1 MNIESLLS
9 AKAIQ
14 ILKQNP
20 GVQSKIASRVAQIQ
34 AEAMAEANAQ
44 YNSELA
50 NTKKANKSAQEA
62 TSKSKLEEEIHNNRK
77 IVSNQEPR
85 KDVAWNRNNSF
96 SYPNSNGSVTS
107 NTNFSKEYVA
117 PKYPLALSDA
127 KNPYN
132 AVITEARANA
142 NEYSELV
149 QAESKSL
156 AVDRSNI
163 ALKNKQNSLLL
174 EESIQTENL
183 INSQSTG
190 GIEWTPKSN
199 KLSVPDGRHLPAL
212 TTDNNVFEEL
222 NKNAKLRANENVK
235 RAADKLKEQKESDSK
250 HKRIEESKSALKKQ
264 ADLEKANILKD
275 FDTHQIK
282 LNQTEKS
289 KILAVKE
296 ASWTNPLTTGKA
308 EIDVPKHTLTVPEN
322 RQLPVIYST
331 ESPLD
336 RIKTV
341 SKSVVDVQN
350 KTEEL
355 LKTQAGV
362 DIDVPKKLISL
373 PENRLLPAVRKE
385 KLTQIPTY
393 TIGIDGTE
401 GLFNFNFE
409 SLPAQI
415 DIEEELSEHVP
426 LKLTTNTGAISPI
439 PMSANGGLGTTQF
452 EKPHYKYSITNLDDL
467 IKNGGGQV
475 ELFNKTLN
483 EKVPFDKFGIS
494 IEEGEAS
501 VGYVE
506 KDSVNGR
513 KHKGAAREAYKI
525 LGEELGSKGIQFHD
539 SGALLGDGRELWNS
553 LVVEGKAE
561 KVGSGFN
568 YKPSTKPTG
577 VITPDTPG
585 SDIIKVGPPTV
596 SQNTVKKIYAGADSN
611 IPIELVG
618 DEIVD
623 TDRNW
628 RGYKTT
634 TGSFVESERL
644 FNTNKEADEYISKL
658 NKSSTQPKTSKS
670 INSTSKSV
678 STQTPP
684 VNKAYSTYNYIGDAN
699 SLSKVPLTGKGT
711 PNGTKVK
718 VGGNT
723 SVVSNFDKP
732 VKPINRG
739 GSLRES
745 LKGMGIYV
753 LDTETTGL
761 QKKDKMFS
769 AAYSKTTGKIINTT
783 TSTVNSTFD
792 INVNANKRAFIDASG
807 NYDANRHISAVENN
821 LRKAHSSRKFGEE
834 QYKRGSLRSIAEDIV
849 NGRLTTHDQFLTSL
863 ANSMNVDK
871 EGSVVFAHNTNFEN
885 SVFNNIR
892 DGQRNTNFSTIFDAL
907 QYRNISN
914 SRGLFSVYHSLSNPT
929 KVIDNQGSVQKA
941 NRFYNEYMID
951 SIKSG
956 DRTRIKDTLNSYA
969 SKQMDV
975 IDDLINQIKVTK
987 LKQGAYSTVDT
998 MHIQRALMSFGALS
1012 GDVDVANLRLGN
1024 SIDVMSK
1031 AWGFG
1036 PEQHTALDDI
1046 DKQRKITD
1054 ILIEEVDNFR
1064 KDANYKSS
1072 RLATLNKYINENDI
1086 GTETYKKTIL
1096 NEFMNKVTSKDDH
1109 KALTK
1114 LNEFIEQQNS
1124 VYEVASGNHQE
1135 RLNFATAFNA
1145 EKDKLLADKQL
1156 GLKAVKDRLEQFTSP
1171 PGSVDSQSTRTS
1183 NKAAQGFDVLEHL
1196 KSNKGKYAIGAAV
1209 VAGSL
1214 LVGGGVEGK
1223 EEKYNTYDELYN
1235 GMYYGSPF
1243 ADWQERNNAHK
1254 ILY

>member
-1 MNIESLLS
+1 MDILS
-9 AKAIQ
+9 FLSNRAAE

-34 AEAMAEANAQ
+34 AEAMAEATAQ

-50 NTKKANKSAQEA
+50 STEKANKSTQEI

-174 EESIQTENL
+174 KESIQTENL
-183 INSQSTG
+183 LKSQSTG

-222 NKNAKLRANENVK
+222 NKNAKLRADESVK
-235 RAADKLKEQKESDSK
+235 RAAARISDKEYAKGIS
-250 HKRIEESKSALKKQ
+250 RG
-264 ADLEKANILKD
+264 
-275 FDTHQIK
+275 F
-282 LNQTEKS
+282 
-289 KILAVKE
+289 
-296 ASWTNPLTTGKA
+296 PTT
-308 EIDVPKHTLTVPEN
+308 V
-322 RQLPVIYST
+322 YST
-331 ESPLD
+331 TDNKLPSTFNTSYTLP
-336 RIKTV
+336 KMP
-341 SKSVVDVQN
+341 VVEEKKVV
-350 KTEEL
+350 EEL
-355 LKTQAGV
+355 KSR
-362 DIDVPKKLISL
+362 KKAS
-373 PENRLLPAVRKE
+373 RSTK
-385 KLTQIPTY
+385 
-393 TIGIDGTE
+393 
-401 GLFNFNFE
+401 
-409 SLPAQI
+409 AQRY
-415 DIEEELSEHVP
+415 E
-426 LKLTTNTGAISPI
+426 
-439 PMSANGGLGTTQF
+439 
-452 EKPHYKYSITNLDDL
+452 YSITNLDDL

-483 EKVPFDKFGIS
+483 EKVPFNKFGIS
-494 IEEGEAS
+494 IEQGEAS

-506 KDSVNGR
+506 KDSINGA
-513 KHKGAAREAYKI
+513 KHKGAAREAYKL
-525 LGEELGSKGIQFHD
+525 LGEELSGRGIQFHD
-539 SGALLGDGRELWNS
+539 SGALLGDGKKLWDS
-553 LVVEGKAE
+553 LVKEGKAE
-561 KVGSGFN
+561 KTGAGYN

-611 IPIELVG
+611 IPVELVG

-718 VGGNT
+718 VSGNT

-739 GSLRES
+739 GSLRDS

-761 QKKDKMFS
+761 QKSDKMFS
-769 AAYSKTTGKIINTT
+769 AAYSKTTGNIANTT
-783 TSTVNSTFD
+783 TSIVNSTFD
-792 INVNANKRAFIDASG
+792 INVNANKKAFIDASG

-929 KVIDNQGSVQKA
+929 KVIDNQGSVQRA

-1183 NKAAQGFDVLEHL
+1183 NKAAQGFDVLERL

>member
-1 MNIESLLS
+1 MLNVLQQLGASSELLLKCKDNPALLS
-9 AKAIQ
+9 ELQA
-14 ILKQNP
+14 LY
-20 GVQSKIASRVAQIQ
+20 SKY
-34 AEAMAEANAQ
+34 EAME
-44 YNSELA
+44 
-50 NTKKANKSAQEA
+50 
-62 TSKSKLEEEIHNNRK
+62 
-77 IVSNQEPR
+77 
-85 KDVAWNRNNSF
+85 
-96 SYPNSNGSVTS
+96 
-107 NTNFSKEYVA
+107 
-117 PKYPLALSDA
+117 
-127 KNPYN
+127 
-132 AVITEARANA
+132 
-142 NEYSELV
+142 
-149 QAESKSL
+149 
-156 AVDRSNI
+156 
-163 ALKNKQNSLLL
+163 
-174 EESIQTENL
+174 
-183 INSQSTG
+183 
-190 GIEWTPKSN
+190 
-199 KLSVPDGRHLPAL
+199 
-212 TTDNNVFEEL
+212 
-222 NKNAKLRANENVK
+222 
-235 RAADKLKEQKESDSK
+235 AADKLKEQKESDSK

-282 LNQTEKS
+282 LDQTEKS

-308 EIDVPKHTLTVPEN
+308 EIDVPKRTLTVPEN

-331 ESPLD
+331 DSPLD
-336 RIKTV
+336 RIKTI
-341 SKSVVDVQN
+341 SKSVVDIQN

-362 DIDVPKKLISL
+362 DVDVPKKLISL

-393 TIGIDGTE
+393 TMGIDGTE

-426 LKLTTNTGAISPI
+426 LKLATNRGAISPI

-475 ELFNKTLN
+475 ELFNETLK
-483 EKVPFDKFGIS
+483 EKVPFNKFGIS
-494 IEEGEAS
+494 IENGEAS
-501 VGYVE
+501 ISYVE
-506 KDSVNGR
+506 KDSINGR

-525 LGEELGSKGIQFHD
+525 LGEGLGSKGIQFHD

-561 KVGSGFN
+561 KVGGGFN

-611 IPIELVG
+611 IPVELVG

-644 FNTNKEADEYISKL
+644 FNTNKEADEYISEL
-658 NKSSTQPKTSKS
+658 NKSSAQPKTSNP

-678 STQTPP
+678 STQTTPI
-684 VNKAYSTYNYIGDAN
+684 NKVHSTYSFVGN
-699 SLSKVPLTGKGT
+699 SILSNTPLTSKGT
-711 PNGTKVK
+711 PNGTNVK
-718 VGGNT
+718 VSGKT
-723 SVVSNFDKP
+723 SVSSNIDKP
-732 VKPINRG
+732 IKPINRG
-739 GSLRES
+739 GSLRDS

-761 QKKDKMFS
+761 QKSDKMFS
-769 AAYSKTTGKIINTT
+769 AAYSKTNGKITNTPISIT
-783 TSTVNSTFD
+783 NNTFD
-792 INVNANKRAFIDASG
+792 INVNANRAAFIDVNG
-807 NYDANRHISAVENN
+807 NYDVDRHISAVENN

-834 QYKRGSLRSIAEDIV
+834 QHKRGSLRSIAEDIV
-849 NGRLTTHDQFLTSL
+849 HGRLTTHEEFLTSL
-863 ANSMNVDK
+863 AEQFNVDK
-871 EGSVVFAHNTNFEN
+871 EGSIVFAHNTNFEN

-892 DGQRNTNFSTIFDAL
+892 GDQRNTGFTSIFDAL
-907 QYRNISN
+907 QERNISN
-914 SRGLFSVYHSLSNPT
+914 SRGLFSPYHTLSNPT
-929 KVIDNQGSVQKA
+929 KVVDNHGSVQKA
-941 NRFYNEYMID
+941 NAFYNEYMID
-951 SIKSG
+951 AIKSK
-956 DRTRIKDTLNSYA
+956 DPTRIKDTLNSYA

-975 IDDLINQIKVTK
+975 VDDLIEQIKITK

-998 MHIQRALMSFGALS
+998 MHLQRALMSFGALS

-1036 PEQHTALDDI
+1036 PEQHTAVDDI

-1054 ILIEEVDNFR
+1054 ILVEEIDKYR
-1064 KDANYKSS
+1064 KDSAYKSD
-1072 RLATLNKYINENDI
+1072 RLSVLNKYINENNI

-1096 NEFMNKVTSKDDH
+1096 NEFMNKVKSKDDH
-1109 KALTK
+1109 EALTK
-1114 LNEFIEQQNS
+1114 LNDFIENQNS
-1124 VYEVASGNHQE
+1124 LYEVASGDHQE
-1135 RLNFATAFNA
+1135 RLNFAAAFNA
-1145 EKDKLLADKQL
+1145 EKDKLLADKEL
-1156 GLKAVKDRLEQFTSP
+1156 GFKAVKDRLEKFASSP
-1171 PGSVDSQSTRTS
+1171 HNIDSQSAKDS
-1183 NKAAQGFDVLEHL
+1183 NKALKGFDILEHV
-1196 KSNKGKYAIGAAV
+1196 KANKGKYGIGAAV
-1209 VAGSL
+1209 VAGTL
-1214 LVGGGVEGK
+1214 LLGGGTEGK
-1223 EEKYNTYDELYN
+1223 GEKYNTYDELYN

-1254 ILY
+1254 VLY

>member
-1 MNIESLLS
+1 MDILS
-9 AKAIQ
+9 FLSHRAAE

-20 GVQSKIASRVAQIQ
+20 GMQSKIASRVAQIQ

-50 NTKKANKSAQEA
+50 STEKANKSTQEA

-107 NTNFSKEYVA
+107 NTSFSKEYIA
-117 PKYPLALSDA
+117 PKYPLALPDA
-127 KNPYN
+127 KDPYN
-132 AVITEARANA
+132 AVINEARTNA

-156 AVDRSNI
+156 AIDRSNI

-190 GIEWTPKSN
+190 GIDWTPKSN

-222 NKNAKLRANENVK
+222 NKNAKFRADENVN
-235 RAADKLKEQKESDSK
+235 RAAARISDKEYSK
-250 HKRIEESKSALKKQ
+250 
-264 ADLEKANILKD
+264 
-275 FDTHQIK
+275 K
-282 LNQTEKS
+282 LNIGYSSQ
-289 KILAVKE
+289 
-296 ASWTNPLTTGKA
+296 PLNTT
-308 EIDVPKHTLTVPEN
+308 
-322 RQLPVIYST
+322 LPSNIS
-331 ESPLD
+331 
-336 RIKTV
+336 I
-341 SKSVVDVQN
+341 
-350 KTEEL
+350 
-355 LKTQAGV
+355 GF
-362 DIDVPKKLISL
+362 SL
-373 PENRLLPAVRKE
+373 PKQLTPKQSLPS
-385 KLTQIPTY
+385 IPTY
-393 TIGIDGTE
+393 TTAIDATE
-401 GLFNFNFE
+401 DLFNFGFDRLPSQLETHVPAEGLHTPFSIGKVFTSPVEGMPIGMGVSGNTITGFTPSPSRQTDKE
-409 SLPAQI
+409 YAKGISRGFPATVYTAADNKLPSTFNTSYSLPKI
-415 DIEEELSEHVP
+415 PVVEEKKVVEEL
-426 LKLTTNTGAISPI
+426 K
-439 PMSANGGLGTTQF
+439 NGKKASNPTKAQRY
-452 EKPHYKYSITNLDDL
+452 EYSITNLDDL

-483 EKVPFDKFGIS
+483 EKVPFNNFGIS

-506 KDSVNGR
+506 KDSINGA
-513 KHKGAAREAYKI
+513 KHKGAAREAYKL
-525 LGEELGSKGIQFHD
+525 LGDALSSRGIEFHD
-539 SGALLGDGRELWNS
+539 SGALLADGKKLWNS
-553 LVVEGKAE
+553 LVEEGKAE
-561 KVGSGFN
+561 KTHSGYN
-568 YKPSTKPTG
+568 YKSSTKPTG
-577 VITPDTPG
+577 VITPDTP
-585 SDIIKVGPPTV
+585 K
-596 SQNTVKKIYAGADSN
+596 TVKKIYAGADSN
-611 IPIELVG
+611 IPVELVG

-623 TDRNW
+623 TNRNW

-658 NKSSTQPKTSKS
+658 NKSSTQPKTSKP
-670 INSTSKSV
+670 INNTSKSV

-684 VNKAYSTYNYIGDAN
+684 VNKAYSTYDYIGDAN

-732 VKPINRG
+732 IKPINRG

-769 AAYSKTTGKIINTT
+769 AAYSKTNGKITNTT
-783 TSTVNSTFD
+783 TSIVNSTFD

-807 NYDANRHISAVENN
+807 NYDVDRHISAVENN

-892 DGQRNTNFSTIFDAL
+892 GGQRNTSFSTIFDAL
-907 QYRNISN
+907 QNRNISN
-914 SRGLFSVYHSLSNPT
+914 SRGLFSVYHALSNPT

-956 DRTRIKDTLNSYA
+956 DPTRIKDTLNSYA

-1046 DKQRKITD
+1046 NKQRKITD

-1114 LNEFIEQQNS
+1114 LNEFIEHQNS
-1124 VYEVASGNHQE
+1124 IYEVASGNHQE

-1171 PGSVDSQSTRTS
+1171 PGNVDSQSTRTS

-1209 VAGSL
+1209 VVGSL

>member
-1 MNIESLLS
+1 MSVLNVLQQLGASSELLLKCKDNPALLS
-9 AKAIQ
+9 ELQA
-14 ILKQNP
+14 LY
-20 GVQSKIASRVAQIQ
+20 SKY
-34 AEAMAEANAQ
+34 EAME
-44 YNSELA
+44 
-50 NTKKANKSAQEA
+50 
-62 TSKSKLEEEIHNNRK
+62 
-77 IVSNQEPR
+77 
-85 KDVAWNRNNSF
+85 
-96 SYPNSNGSVTS
+96 
-107 NTNFSKEYVA
+107 
-117 PKYPLALSDA
+117 
-127 KNPYN
+127 
-132 AVITEARANA
+132 
-142 NEYSELV
+142 
-149 QAESKSL
+149 
-156 AVDRSNI
+156 
-163 ALKNKQNSLLL
+163 
-174 EESIQTENL
+174 
-183 INSQSTG
+183 
-190 GIEWTPKSN
+190 
-199 KLSVPDGRHLPAL
+199 
-212 TTDNNVFEEL
+212 
-222 NKNAKLRANENVK
+222 
-235 RAADKLKEQKESDSK
+235 AADKLKEQKESDSK

-282 LNQTEKS
+282 LDQTEKS

-308 EIDVPKHTLTVPEN
+308 EIDAPKHTLTVPEN
-322 RQLPVIYST
+322 RQLPVVYT
-331 ESPLD
+331 TGSPLD
-336 RIKTV
+336 RIKTI
-341 SKSVVDVQN
+341 SKSVVDIQN

-355 LKTQAGV
+355 LKAQSGV
-362 DIDVPKKLISL
+362 DVDVPKKPISL

-393 TIGIDGTE
+393 TVGIDGTE

-415 DIEEELSEHVP
+415 DIEEELSERVP
-426 LKLTTNTGAISPI
+426 LKLATNIGAISPI

-475 ELFNKTLN
+475 ELFNETLK
-483 EKVPFDKFGIS
+483 EKVPFNKFGIS
-494 IEEGEAS
+494 IEDGEAS
-501 VGYVE
+501 VSYVD
-506 KDSVNGR
+506 KDSINGS

-561 KVGSGFN
+561 KVGGGFN

-611 IPIELVG
+611 IPVELVG

-644 FNTNKEADEYISKL
+644 FNTNKEADEYISEL
-658 NKSSTQPKTSKS
+658 NKSSAQPKTSNP

-678 STQTPP
+678 STQTTPI
-684 VNKAYSTYNYIGDAN
+684 NKVHSTYSFVGN
-699 SLSKVPLTGKGT
+699 SILSNTPLTSKGT
-711 PNGTKVK
+711 PNGTNVK
-718 VGGNT
+718 VSGKT
-723 SVVSNFDKP
+723 SVSSNIDKP
-732 VKPINRG
+732 IKPINRG
-739 GSLRES
+739 GSLRDS

-761 QKKDKMFS
+761 QKSDKMFS
-769 AAYSKTTGKIINTT
+769 AAYSKTTGNIANTT
-783 TSTVNSTFD
+783 PSIVNNTFD
-792 INVNANKRAFIDASG
+792 INVNANRAAFIDVNG
-807 NYDANRHISAVENN
+807 NYDVDRHISAVENN

-834 QYKRGSLRSIAEDIV
+834 QHKRGSLRNIAEDIV
-849 NGRLTTHDQFLTSL
+849 HGRLTTHEEFLTSL
-863 ANSMNVDK
+863 AEQFNADK
-871 EGSVVFAHNTNFEN
+871 EGSIVFAHNTNFEN

-892 DGQRNTNFSTIFDAL
+892 DDQRNTGFTSIFDAL
-907 QYRNISN
+907 QERNISN
-914 SRGLFSVYHSLSNPT
+914 SKGLFSIYHTLSNPT
-929 KVIDNQGSVQKA
+929 KVVDNHGSVQKA
-941 NRFYNEYMID
+941 NAFYNEYMID
-951 SIKSG
+951 AIKSK
-956 DRTRIKDTLNSYA
+956 DPTRIKDTLNSYA

-975 IDDLINQIKVTK
+975 VDDLIEQIKITK

-998 MHIQRALMSFGALS
+998 MHLQRALMSFGALS

-1054 ILIEEVDNFR
+1054 ILVEEIDNYR
-1064 KDANYKSS
+1064 KDSAYRSD
-1072 RLATLNKYINENDI
+1072 RLSVLNKYINENDI

-1096 NEFMNKVTSKDDH
+1096 NEFMNKVKSKDDH
-1109 KALTK
+1109 QALTK
-1114 LNEFIEQQNS
+1114 LNDFIENQNS
-1124 VYEVASGNHQE
+1124 LYEVASGEHQE
-1135 RLNFATAFNA
+1135 RINFAAAFNA

-1156 GLKAVKDRLEQFTSP
+1156 SLKAVKDRLEKFASSP
-1171 PGSVDSQSTRTS
+1171 HNIDSPSAKSS
-1183 NKAAQGFDVLEHL
+1183 NKALKGFDMLEHV
-1196 KSNKGKYAIGAAV
+1196 KANKGMYGATAAI
-1209 VAGSL
+1209 VAGTL
-1214 LVGGGVEGK
+1214 LLGGGTEGK
-1223 EEKYNTYDELYN
+1223 GEKYNTYDELYN

-1254 ILY
+1254 VLY

>member
-1 MNIESLLS
+1 MLSILQQLGASSDLLLKCKDNPALLS
-9 AKAIQ
+9 ELQA
-14 ILKQNP
+14 LY
-20 GVQSKIASRVAQIQ
+20 SKY
-34 AEAMAEANAQ
+34 EAME
-44 YNSELA
+44 
-50 NTKKANKSAQEA
+50 
-62 TSKSKLEEEIHNNRK
+62 
-77 IVSNQEPR
+77 
-85 KDVAWNRNNSF
+85 
-96 SYPNSNGSVTS
+96 
-107 NTNFSKEYVA
+107 
-117 PKYPLALSDA
+117 
-127 KNPYN
+127 
-132 AVITEARANA
+132 
-142 NEYSELV
+142 
-149 QAESKSL
+149 
-156 AVDRSNI
+156 
-163 ALKNKQNSLLL
+163 
-174 EESIQTENL
+174 
-183 INSQSTG
+183 
-190 GIEWTPKSN
+190 
-199 KLSVPDGRHLPAL
+199 
-212 TTDNNVFEEL
+212 
-222 NKNAKLRANENVK
+222 
-235 RAADKLKEQKESDSK
+235 AADKLKEQKESDSK

-264 ADLEKANILKD
+264 ADLEKTNILKD
-275 FDTHQIK
+275 FDTSQIK
-282 LNQTEKS
+282 LNQLEQS
-289 KILAVKE
+289 KTLAVKE
-296 ASWTNPLTTGKA
+296 ASWIDPLTTGKS
-308 EIDVPKHTLTVPEN
+308 EIDVPKKPT
-322 RQLPVIYST
+322 
-331 ESPLD
+331 
-336 RIKTV
+336 
-341 SKSVVDVQN
+341 
-350 KTEEL
+350 
-355 LKTQAGV
+355 
-362 DIDVPKKLISL
+362 SL
-373 PENRLLPAVRKE
+373 PDNSLLPTVYKE
-385 KLTQIPTY
+385 KLTQTPTY

-401 GLFNFNFE
+401 GLFNFNFD

-415 DIEEELSEHVP
+415 DTEEELSKHVP
-426 LKLTTNTGAISPI
+426 LKLATNTEAISPI

-475 ELFNKTLN
+475 ELFNETLK
-483 EKVPFDKFGIS
+483 EKVPFNKFGIS
-494 IEEGEAS
+494 IEDGEAS
-501 VGYVE
+501 VSYVD
-506 KDSVNGR
+506 KDSINGS

-539 SGALLGDGRELWNS
+539 SGALLGDGRKLWDS
-553 LVVEGKAE
+553 LVIEGKAE
-561 KVGSGFN
+561 KVGGGFN

-596 SQNTVKKIYAGADSN
+596 SQNTVKKTYAGADSN
-611 IPIELVG
+611 IPVELVG

-658 NKSSTQPKTSKS
+658 NKSSTQSKTSKS
-670 INSTSKSV
+670 VDSASKSV

-761 QKKDKMFS
+761 QKKDKIFS
-769 AAYSKTTGKIINTT
+769 AAYSKTTGKITNTT
-783 TSTVNSTFD
+783 TSIVNSTFD
-792 INVNANKRAFIDASG
+792 INVNANKKAFIDASG

-849 NGRLTTHDQFLTSL
+849 HGRLTTHEEFLTSL
-863 ANSMNVDK
+863 AEQFNADK
-871 EGSVVFAHNTNFEN
+871 EGSIVFAHNTNFEN

-892 DGQRNTNFSTIFDAL
+892 GDQRNAGFTSIFDAL
-907 QYRNISN
+907 QERNISN
-914 SRGLFSVYHSLSNPT
+914 SKGLFSIYHTLSNPT
-929 KVIDNQGSVQKA
+929 KVVDNHGSVQKA
-941 NRFYNEYMID
+941 NAFYNEYMID
-951 SIKSG
+951 AIKSK
-956 DRTRIKDTLNSYA
+956 DPTRIKDTLNSYA

-975 IDDLINQIKVTK
+975 VDDLIEQIKITK

-998 MHIQRALMSFGALS
+998 MHLQRALMSFGALS

-1054 ILIEEVDNFR
+1054 ILVEEIDNYR
-1064 KDANYKSS
+1064 KDGTYKSEKLS
-1072 RLATLNKYINENDI
+1072 VLNKYINENNI

-1096 NEFMNKVTSKDDH
+1096 NQFMNKVKSKDDH
-1109 KALTK
+1109 EALTK
-1114 LNEFIEQQNS
+1114 LNDFIENQNS
-1124 VYEVASGNHQE
+1124 IYEVASGDHQE
-1135 RLNFATAFNA
+1135 RLNFAAAFNA

-1156 GLKAVKDRLEQFTSP
+1156 SFKAVKDRLEKFASSP
-1171 PGSVDSQSTRTS
+1171 NNINSESAKNS
-1183 NKAAQGFDVLEHL
+1183 NKALKGFDMLEHV
-1196 KSNKGKYAIGAAV
+1196 KANKGVYGVTAAI
-1209 VAGSL
+1209 VAGTL
-1214 LVGGGVEGK
+1214 LLGGGAEGK
-1223 EEKYNTYDELYN
+1223 GEKYNTYDELYN

-1254 ILY
+1254 VLY

>member
-1 MNIESLLS
+1 MLSILQQLGASSDLLLKCKDNPALLS
-9 AKAIQ
+9 ELQA
-14 ILKQNP
+14 LY
-20 GVQSKIASRVAQIQ
+20 SKY
-34 AEAMAEANAQ
+34 EAME
-44 YNSELA
+44 
-50 NTKKANKSAQEA
+50 
-62 TSKSKLEEEIHNNRK
+62 
-77 IVSNQEPR
+77 
-85 KDVAWNRNNSF
+85 
-96 SYPNSNGSVTS
+96 
-107 NTNFSKEYVA
+107 
-117 PKYPLALSDA
+117 
-127 KNPYN
+127 
-132 AVITEARANA
+132 
-142 NEYSELV
+142 
-149 QAESKSL
+149 
-156 AVDRSNI
+156 
-163 ALKNKQNSLLL
+163 
-174 EESIQTENL
+174 
-183 INSQSTG
+183 
-190 GIEWTPKSN
+190 
-199 KLSVPDGRHLPAL
+199 
-212 TTDNNVFEEL
+212 
-222 NKNAKLRANENVK
+222 
-235 RAADKLKEQKESDSK
+235 AADKLKEQKESDSK

-264 ADLEKANILKD
+264 ADLEKTNILKD
-275 FDTHQIK
+275 FDTSQIK
-282 LNQTEKS
+282 LNQLEQS
-289 KILAVKE
+289 KTLAVKE
-296 ASWTNPLTTGKA
+296 ASWIDPLTTGKS
-308 EIDVPKHTLTVPEN
+308 EIDVPKKPT
-322 RQLPVIYST
+322 
-331 ESPLD
+331 
-336 RIKTV
+336 
-341 SKSVVDVQN
+341 
-350 KTEEL
+350 
-355 LKTQAGV
+355 
-362 DIDVPKKLISL
+362 SL
-373 PENRLLPAVRKE
+373 PDNSLLPTVYKE
-385 KLTQIPTY
+385 KLTQTPTY

-401 GLFNFNFE
+401 GLFNFNFD

-415 DIEEELSEHVP
+415 DTEEELSKHVP
-426 LKLTTNTGAISPI
+426 LKLATNTEAISPI

-475 ELFNKTLN
+475 ELFNETLK
-483 EKVPFDKFGIS
+483 EKVPFNKFGIS
-494 IEEGEAS
+494 IEDGEAS
-501 VGYVE
+501 VSYVD
-506 KDSVNGR
+506 KDSINGS

-539 SGALLGDGRELWNS
+539 SGALLGDGRKLWDS
-553 LVVEGKAE
+553 LVIEGKAE
-561 KVGSGFN
+561 KVGGGFN

-596 SQNTVKKIYAGADSN
+596 SQNTVKKTYAGADSN
-611 IPIELVG
+611 IPVELVG

-658 NKSSTQPKTSKS
+658 NKSSTQSKTSKS
-670 INSTSKSV
+670 VDSASKSV

-761 QKKDKMFS
+761 QKKDKIFS
-769 AAYSKTTGKIINTT
+769 AAYSKTTGKITNTT
-783 TSTVNSTFD
+783 TSIVNSTFD
-792 INVNANKRAFIDASG
+792 INVNANKKAFIDASG

-849 NGRLTTHDQFLTSL
+849 HGRLTTHEEFLTSL
-863 ANSMNVDK
+863 AEQFNADK
-871 EGSVVFAHNTNFEN
+871 EGSIVFAHNTNFEN

-892 DGQRNTNFSTIFDAL
+892 GDQRNAGFTSIFDAL
-907 QYRNISN
+907 QERNISN
-914 SRGLFSVYHSLSNPT
+914 SKGLFSIYHTLSNPT
-929 KVIDNQGSVQKA
+929 KVVDNHGSVQKA
-941 NRFYNEYMID
+941 NAFYNEYMID
-951 SIKSG
+951 AIKSK
-956 DRTRIKDTLNSYA
+956 DPTRIKDTLNSYA

-975 IDDLINQIKVTK
+975 VDDLIEQIKITK

-998 MHIQRALMSFGALS
+998 MHLQRALMSFGALS

-1054 ILIEEVDNFR
+1054 ILVEEIDNYR
-1064 KDANYKSS
+1064 KDGTYKSEKLS
-1072 RLATLNKYINENDI
+1072 VLNKYINENNI

-1096 NEFMNKVTSKDDH
+1096 NQFMNKVKSKDDH
-1109 KALTK
+1109 EALTK
-1114 LNEFIEQQNS
+1114 LNDFIENQNS
-1124 VYEVASGNHQE
+1124 LYEVASGDHQE
-1135 RLNFATAFNA
+1135 RLNFAAAFNA

-1156 GLKAVKDRLEQFTSP
+1156 SFKAVKDRLEKFASSP
-1171 PGSVDSQSTRTS
+1171 NNINSESAKNS
-1183 NKAAQGFDVLEHL
+1183 NKALKGFDMLEHV
-1196 KSNKGKYAIGAAV
+1196 KANKGVYGVTAAI
-1209 VAGSL
+1209 VAGTL
-1214 LVGGGVEGK
+1214 LLGGGAEGK
-1223 EEKYNTYDELYN
+1223 GEKYNTYDELYN

-1254 ILY
+1254 VLY